1 MTSFIELN
9 VNFGD
14 FALHYR
20 LPPSDLLSVPRPF
33 VQTRWSIDLDL
44 IEILVDHYGA
54 WRDSTPARSLACN
67 PRRRLQ
73 NVLSRQLHDLALRG
87 SRRSTVVMESKA
99 LIDRDGITGN
109 TVSLTTESMVDSPLR
124 NLPITHVMVS
134 SPLLVAIVTARSA
147 RARLR
152 ANGSPSGRRS
162 SCPCRYVLSAFML

>member
-1 MTSFIELN
+1 MGKFRNGELMTSFIELN

-44 IEILVDHYGA
+44 IEILVDHYGHG
-54 WRDSTPARSLACN
+54 DSTPARSLACN

-124 NLPITHVMVS
+124 NLPIRQ
-134 SPLLVAIVTARSA
+134 LLYE
-147 RARLR
+147 LR
-152 ANGSPSGRRS
+152 W
-162 SCPCRYVLSAFML
+162 